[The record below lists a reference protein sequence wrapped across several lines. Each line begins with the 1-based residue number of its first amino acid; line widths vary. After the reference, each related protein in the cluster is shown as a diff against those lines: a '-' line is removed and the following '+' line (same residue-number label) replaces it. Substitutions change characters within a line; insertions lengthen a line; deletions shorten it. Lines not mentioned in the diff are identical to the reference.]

1 MSSLYSWYGV
11 DFKKSTSNSIQNA
24 FEEWLNLI
32 KDELHK
38 YFGVSETE
46 TLKELLDVSNNDKY
60 FVKWFN
66 EIGFRS
72 LQELNVEM
80 ILEEDSFVNF
90 AEFDKFLIEN
100 EHEWEE
106 EHRDIRGTLMS
117 AIKDMPETMRM
128 LYQWTEK
135 S

>member
-1 MSSLYSWYGV
+1 MSNIYSWYGV
-11 DFKKSTSNSIQNA
+11 NFKRSASKNIQDA
-24 FEEWLNLI
+24 FETWLHLI
-32 KDELHK
+32 KDELQK
-38 YFGVSETE
+38 YFRASETE

-90 AEFDKFLIEN
+90 VEFDKFLIEN
-100 EHEWEE
+100 EHEWED
-106 EHRDIRGTLMS
+106 EHKNMRGTLIS

-128 LYQWTEK
+128 LY
-135 S
+135 